1 MQVPTELESLMT
13 TEAEELINQHY
24 DNLEGNRDLAMLMK
38 VNRDKS
44 QSLLDLTRFDKKI
57 KLN

>member
-1 MQVPTELESLMT
+1 MAVPTELEALMT

-38 VNRDKS
+38 INRDKS
-44 QSLLDLTRFDKKI
+44 QSLLDLTKFDKKI

>member
-1 MQVPTELESLMT
+1 MT

-38 VNRDKS
+38 INRDKS
-44 QSLLDLTRFDKKI
+44 QSLLDLTKFDKKI